1 MLTPESIAYMKNAL
15 DDIYTLRKRP
25 ITLIYYDEE
34 KDVTGVIIGKKEVTK
49 DIEAVVTEIS
59 SLTPDLTIEDK
70 RLLDEA
76 DVKIDAK
83 IEDVSDI
90 LNRIEKAEYNGH
102 LYEILSKDLKG
113 IGLRNRVEML
123 ARKVV

>member
-25 ITLIYYDEE
+25 VTLIYYEE
-34 KDVTGVIIGKKEVTK
+34 ETDVTGVIIGKEEVTK

-59 SLTPDLTIEDK
+59 SLTPDFTIEDK

-76 DVKIDAK
+76 DVKIDTK

-90 LNRIEKAEYNGH
+90 LNRIEKAEYNGN
-102 LYEILSKDLKG
+102 LYEILSKYLKRLS
-113 IGLRNRVEML
+113 IRHRIKKIERHVQ
-123 ARKVV
+123 

>member
-15 DDIYTLRKRP
+15 YDIYSLRKRP
-25 ITLIYYDEE
+25 ITLIYYEE
-34 KDVTGVIIGKKEVTK
+34 ETDVTGVIIGKEKTTK

>member
-1 MLTPESIAYMKNAL
+1 MLTPESIAYTKNAL

-25 ITLIYYDEE
+25 ITLIYYEE
-34 KDVTGVIIGKKEVTK
+34 ETDVTGVIIGKEKITK

-102 LYEILSKDLKG
+102 LYEILLRDLKG
-113 IGLRNRVEML
+113 IEIGRAKCREEVQ
-123 ARKVV
+123 